1 MTKRYL
7 ERAARKIGKSMTQ
20 DEIYTFQSLL
30 KAKAAEATKAL
41 KNREGIS
48 VERTAD
54 ELEDIATAFA
64 RDIVVQH
71 LDRESHLLRQILGAL
86 CRIENGTFGACVHCE
101 DEISPKRL
109 AAVPWAPFCLACQ
122 EAADRGDHRVLQ
134 TAEQWIAQ
142 AA

>member
-1 MTKRYL
+1 L
-7 ERAARKIGKSMTQ
+7 ESAGRKIGKSMTQ
-20 DEIYTFQSLL
+20 NEIYTFQSRLN
-30 KAKAAEATKAL
+30 AKAAEATKAL
-41 KNREGIS
+41 NNREGII

-86 CRIENGTFGACVHCE
+86 SRIENGTFGTCLRCE

-109 AAVPWAPFCLACQ
+109 AAVPWAQFCLACQ
-122 EAADRGDHRVLQ
+122 EAADCGDQRVLQ
-134 TAEQWIAQ
+134 TAEQWIAR

>member
-1 MTKRYL
+1 
-7 ERAARKIGKSMTQ
+7 MTQ
-20 DEIYTFQSLL
+20 DEIYTYQSLL

-41 KNREGIS
+41 KNREGII